1 MEVQTVSHT
10 LYTKPSILSVCPP
23 VVAVPWG
30 ATIIQPSVVKTESD
44 VMTTV
49 KQPLLAS
56 DTLHQSTCHA
66 EAMHN
71 PSHTSHKGLLCYL
84 VNDTT
89 HTGKGSSTQ
98 YCTCYHNCYTREYMS
113 STANSNLL
121 RDIPQ

>member
-1 MEVQTVSHT
+1 MVSHT

-56 DTLHQSTCHA
+56 DTFYQSICHA

-71 PSHTSHKGLLCYL
+71 PSHTSHRGLLCYL
-84 VNDTT
+84 VNEQPTQGRGAPLNT
-89 HTGKGSSTQ
+89 VHATVTATRGST
-98 YCTCYHNCYTREYMS
+98 
-113 STANSNLL
+113 
-121 RDIPQ
+121 